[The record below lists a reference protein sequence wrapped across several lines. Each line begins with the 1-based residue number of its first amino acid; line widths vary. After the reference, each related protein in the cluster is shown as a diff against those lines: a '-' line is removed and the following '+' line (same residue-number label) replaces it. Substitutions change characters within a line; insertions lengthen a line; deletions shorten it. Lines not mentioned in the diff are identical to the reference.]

1 MILIVGDSLTSG
13 YIGIGFSQYLTD
25 TSSTEITFRGIDGD
39 TMLGVTG
46 RAVNYLTQRRISSRI
61 TGLVLQCGGNDI
73 LLPALLRSD
82 NPQWRQTGRDLIQE
96 GNPPIAAAG
105 DFQTTYRD
113 RIRTVLARGESIP
126 LLPYHIAI
134 TTIPPIGEDL
144 SHPLH
149 ELRDSHNEMIRELVT
164 DLGIR
169 LIDLDTA
176 LSNELRSLQAYDEVT
191 SIRQPYFINDTD
203 NFLNDALYIKKD
215 PASADSLSASRG
227 LHITVDGIH
236 FNSRG
241 AEIAARAFRPF
252 IQSIEQSK

>member
-1 MILIVGDSLTSG
+1 VILIVGDSLTSG

-25 TSSTEITFRGIDGD
+25 TSNRSMMFRGIDGD

-46 RAVNYLTQRRISSRI
+46 RAVDYLTRRRISSKI

-73 LLPALLRSD
+73 LLPILLRSD
-82 NPQWRQTGRDLIQE
+82 NPQWRQTGRNLIQE
-96 GNPPIAAAG
+96 GNPPIATAG

-113 RIRTVLARGESIP
+113 RLRTVLERGESIP
-126 LLPYHIAI
+126 LLPDQIGI

-144 SHPLH
+144 SQSLH
-149 ELRDSHNEMIRELVT
+149 ELRDSYNDMIRGLVT

-169 LIDLDTA
+169 LIDLDAA
-176 LSNELRSLQAYDEVT
+176 LSNELRSLQSYDDDT
-191 SIRQPYFINDTD
+191 SISQPYFINDTG
-203 NFLNDALYIKKD
+203 NFLNDALYINKD
-215 PASADSLSASRG
+215 SAKADSLSASRG

-252 IQSIEQSK
+252 IQSIEESK